1 MVWRAGFTNST
12 KTRGESGKRTAGSH
26 MCGRWATARSATTRR
41 TCQPSP
47 SPFKA
52 RKRKMEEIDP
62 VEVPPMNSAIAFA
75 VAAVAAV
82 APPSLPRT
90 IDELQ
95 ALFRLCMR
103 KAAQQGYT
111 PPAFDD

>member
-41 TCQPSP
+41 TCQPSR
-47 SPFKA
+47 SLLKA

-62 VEVPPMNSAIAFA
+62 AEVPP
-75 VAAVAAV
+75 V
-82 APPSLPRT
+82 APASTPRT
-90 IDELQ
+90 IDEPQ
-95 ALFRLCMR
+95 ALFRSFMR
-103 KAAQQGYT
+103 TVGRPGYV
-111 PPAFDD
+111 PIAFDDEK